1 MLPISILVEKSHLL
15 VDSLNYTRSPL
26 EYCVAKVFRQ
36 RQSPSHNFDMDKR
49 RKRREVLRHRKGVG
63 VDIIVRLWSQ
73 VELEELVNQCPLMV
87 YSLNYI

>member
-1 MLPISILVEKSHLL
+1 M
-15 VDSLNYTRSPL
+15 N
-26 EYCVAKVFRQ
+26 
-36 RQSPSHNFDMDKR
+36 KR
-49 RKRREVLRHRKGVG
+49 RKRREVLRHWKGVG